1 MRWFWVVVGTV
12 VALIAFK
19 ACGGSDKAASPFSDT
34 DLKTIAM
41 VTSEGLPWQVVPQTD
56 NPVSNPQ
63 AAQLFSDPSKWESDF
78 DSWGRIG
85 GHIATFGSLGAEG
98 PAVQTQ
104 VESYKTVS
112 GAEEAF
118 SAVDDFTASGQA
130 LSAFAT
136 QGYDEAKIDKID
148 AAEVGDQSVSYRLSV
163 VENGE
168 QMDTDVILFR
178 RGSVLA
184 QAAVGTTP
192 DDTDSDAVEAVA
204 KQMDGRILSILK
216 APESSTPGE

>member
-1 MRWFWVVVGTV
+1 MRWFCVVAGTV
-12 VALIAFK
+12 VAVLAFS
-19 ACGGSDKAASPFSDT
+19 ACGGSDKAASPLSDA

-41 VTSEGLPWQVVPQTD
+41 VTSEGLPWQVVPQAD
-56 NPVSNPQ
+56 SFVSNGQ
-63 AAQLFSDPSKWESDF
+63 AALLFSDPSRWESDF

-104 VESYKTVS
+104 VESYETVS

-118 SAVDDFTASGQA
+118 SAVHDFTASGQA

-136 QGYDEAKIDKID
+136 QGFDEAKIDKID

-163 VENGE
+163 IENGA
-168 QMDTDVILFR
+168 QFDTDVILFR

-192 DDTDSDAVEAVA
+192 DDTDSDDVEAVA
-204 KQMDGRILSILK
+204 RQMDGRILSIFK
-216 APESSTPGE
+216 APEPGSPVK